1 MPFDRA
7 GGSRSMPYQAMDQ
20 DPDAPLTPQEF
31 ASLREVALELL
42 QREIP
47 EDHREKFVRLG
58 LVTYTF
64 DGLRMTQAGQMRL
77 ARGNDTNA
85 ASGEAQ
91 RGPRTPRFFGR
102 WW

>member
-1 MPFDRA
+1 
-7 GGSRSMPYQAMDQ
+7 MDQ
-20 DPDAPLTPQEF
+20 DLDAPLTRQEF
-31 ASLREVALELL
+31 ASLREVGLELL

-47 EDHREKFVRLG
+47 EDHREKLVGLG
-58 LVTYTF
+58 LIAYTF

-77 ARGNDTNA
+77 ARGNDTKA

-91 RGPRTPRFFGR
+91 RDTRTPRFFAR